1 MYEFNNKNILI
12 QEMKT
17 RSQSEIKYVEHIRML
32 HQVSEK
38 LLSDTS
44 RLDAEKLRIIIS
56 NYEKLIKSLLDV

>member
-32 HQVSEK
+32 HSVSEK

-44 RLDAEKLRIIIS
+44 RLDAEKLRIIIA

>member
-32 HQVSEK
+32 HSVSEK